1 MRIALAQID
10 TTAGDVRGNVDR
22 VLAAA
27 RRAAEEGADLLVA
40 PELVVAGYPP
50 RDLLLRPGFVTAVED
65 ATAALARDLA
75 PAVGANADAAG
86 RAAELAKADLSS
98 EMVYEFPELQGLM
111 GRFYIEASGGDAA
124 VAAA

>member
-65 ATAALARDLA
+65 ATAALARDL
-75 PAVGANADAAG
+75 PAGLAAVVGAEG
-86 RAAELAKADLSS
+86 LADLVTWL
-98 EMVYEFPELQGLM
+98 ETL
-111 GRFYIEASGGDAA
+111 R
-124 VAAA
+124 